1 MIPGKSF
8 LEKRMIRPIVGLLK
22 QGITPEKIALSLALG
37 IVLGI
42 FPVIGVTTLLCIA
55 AAFLFKLNLPAIQLV
70 NYLVYPLQLVL
81 LLPFYRAGE
90 WLFRAEHLPLSVKE
104 ILAMMDEDLW
114 ETILFLWETTANAM
128 VVWVL
133 LAPFMVLFLYGLIRL
148 TILRLTLPSSPGKS
162 GLRQR
167 QGP

>member
-148 TILRLTLPSSPGKS
+148 TILSLTLPSSPGKS